1 MGCGKE
7 RARERKKPI
16 IRVTT
21 VEQPYVAEG
30 ERDETRRD
38 ETRGGGEGQ
47 SNRVKFHRLLQFV
60 GWLVGCAVV
69 VTVAVAVVFQA
80 FDLTG
85 GTTKQKK

>member
-1 MGCGKE
+1 MGWDVGK
-7 RARERKKPI
+7 RERE
-16 IRVTT
+16 RGRNQSYVTT
-21 VEQPYVAEG
+21 VKLPYVA
-30 ERDETRRD
+30 ETRRD
-38 ETRGGGEGQ
+38 ETRRGGEGQ

-85 GTTKQKK
+85 GTNKQKK